1 MWYIDLIEYKDE
13 WSTDSRCKMNEL
25 RKHYTKWK
33 KPITKEYILQDPIY
47 MKHLDFA
54 NYMDT
59 KKEKPGIF

>member
-1 MWYIDLIEYKDE
+1 
-13 WSTDSRCKMNEL
+13 MNEL

-33 KPITKEYILQDPIY
+33 KPITKENIWQDPIY

-59 KKEKPGIF
+59 RKEKPGIF

>member
-1 MWYIDLIEYKDE
+1 MWYIDPMEYKEE
-13 WSTDSRCKMNEL
+13 WGTDSCCKMNEL
-25 RKHYTKWK
+25 WKHYTQWK
-33 KPITKEYILQDPIY
+33 KPITKDNILHDPIY